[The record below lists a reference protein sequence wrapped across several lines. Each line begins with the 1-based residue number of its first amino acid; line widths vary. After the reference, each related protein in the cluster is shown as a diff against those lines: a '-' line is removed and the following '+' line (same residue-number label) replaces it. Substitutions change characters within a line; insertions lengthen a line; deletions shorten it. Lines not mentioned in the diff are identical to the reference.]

1 MKFASAFLLLPR
13 ETGKVAAKPTEGAFG
28 VELRCAPSVTLRIRS
43 APPPPL
49 RRGGV

>member
-1 MKFASAFLLLPR
+1 MSAFFLLLTR
-13 ETGKVAAKPTEGAFG
+13 ETGEVAAKPTEGAS
-28 VELRCAPSVTLRIRS
+28 CAAIDAPSVTTLRV

>member
-1 MKFASAFLLLPR
+1 MIASFRFLTR
-13 ETGKVAAKPTEGAFG
+13 KTGEVAAKPTEGAF
-28 VELRCAPSVTLRIRS
+28 CPAADASSVTLRIRS

>member
-1 MKFASAFLLLPR
+1 MSAFSLLLTR
-13 ETGKVAAKPTEGAFG
+13 ETGEVAAKPTEGAFCAD
-28 VELRCAPSVTLRIRS
+28 LRDAPSVTLRIRS